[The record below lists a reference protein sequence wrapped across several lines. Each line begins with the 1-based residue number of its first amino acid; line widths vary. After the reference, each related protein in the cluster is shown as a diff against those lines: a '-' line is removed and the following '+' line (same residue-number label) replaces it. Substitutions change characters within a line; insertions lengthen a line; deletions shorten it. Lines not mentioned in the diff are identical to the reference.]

1 MSISNQKLFY
11 IPMLSVIFM
20 AMLFYQSLGGNS
32 FILNCYLSVRGLLSV
47 QQSRI
52 MLVVEVLVHFDCY
65 LTKVS

>member
-1 MSISNQKLFY
+1 
-11 IPMLSVIFM
+11 MLSVIFM